1 LRTNEAVKPAK
12 KPLSTKRKTAT
23 RAEADKLTPSVAES
37 TLAAVLTSLEDSKAE
52 EIIAINIEG
61 KSALADRIVIASG
74 RSHRHVAA
82 CAEHLIQALKDNGFG
97 IARIEGM
104 PAADWVLIDQGDII
118 IHLFRPEVRA
128 FYNIE
133 KMWAM
138 PDEDS
143 EKDTVH

>member
-1 LRTNEAVKPAK
+1 LRTNEAEKPVK
-12 KPLSTKRKTAT
+12 KPLSSKRKSAG
-23 RAEADKLTPSVAES
+23 ASSAPSVAET